1 MPRLSKTR
9 KEEILELY
17 YDGYKQCTCCGETKP
32 LTDFY
37 PVRTETN
44 LLPFTRDCKQ
54 CKSKKAK
61 NYYQKVLEVINSR
74 RNKIKME

>member
-1 MPRLSKTR
+1 MPRLSKAR

-17 YDGYKQCTCCGETKP
+17 YDGYKQCTCCGEIKS
-32 LTDFY
+32 LDSFY
-37 PVRTETN
+37 PVRTDTN

-61 NYYQKVLEVINSR
+61 TYYQKIVDIVQSR
-74 RNKIKME
+74 RNKRKKE

>member
-1 MPRLSKTR
+1 MPRLSKAR

-17 YDGYKQCTCCGETKP
+17 YDGYKKCSCCGEIKE
-32 LTDFY
+32 LMYFY

-44 LLPFTRDCKQ
+44 LLPFTRECVF

-61 NYYQKVLEVINSR
+61 NYYQKLLLIVQNR
-74 RNKIKME
+74 RNRRKKE